1 MYDFS
6 TLSQKIDETKEWL
19 RREYVGVRTGR
30 ATPAILDSV
39 RVEAYGSMMPLN
51 QVATIAVEDAR
62 TVRVAPWDQSQVRAI
77 EKAIEAAALGVSLA
91 TDEKGVR
98 VNFPQLTSERREQL
112 LKLTRAKLEEARV
125 ALRKERDHVWTDIQ
139 KKEKDGEMSEDDKFR
154 AKEDMQKY
162 IDKGNTE
169 LEALAAKKETELNE

>member
-6 TLSQKIDETKEWL
+6 SLSQKIEETKDWL
-19 RREYVGVRTGR
+19 KREYAGVRTGR
-30 ATPAILDSV
+30 ASPAILDGIK
-39 RVEAYGSMMPLN
+39 VEAYGSHMPLN
-51 QVATIAVEDAR
+51 QVAGITVEDAR

-125 ALRKERDHVWTDIQ
+125 ALRHERDRVWNDIQ
-139 KKEKDGEMSEDDKFR
+139 QKEKNDEMSEDDKFR
-154 AKEDMQKY
+154 AKEDMQKH
-162 IDKGNTE
+162 IDKGNAD
-169 LEALAAKKETELNE
+169 LEALASKKEAELNE

>member
-6 TLSQKIDETKEWL
+6 SLAQKIDETKEWL
-19 RREYVGVRTGR
+19 KKEYAGIRTGR
-30 ATPAILDSV
+30 ATPAILDSI
-39 RVEAYGSMMPLN
+39 RVEAYGSLMPLN
-51 QVATIAVEDAR
+51 QVATVTVEDAR
-62 TVRVAPWDQSQVRAI
+62 TVRVAPWDQSQVRII

-125 ALRKERDHVWTDIQ
+125 ALRKDRDHVWTDIQ
-139 KKEKDGEMSEDDKFR
+139 KKEKDGDMSEDDKFR
-154 AKEDMQKY
+154 AKEEMQKH

-169 LEALAAKKETELNE
+169 LEALAAKKEKELNE